1 MGSAAMD
8 ALKYGGYLTSGL
20 YASSASAGLSDGSS
34 ADNANN
40 SKSYSQMSPASKQ
53 YLDSSSKLYGLDPSG
68 QMQQQLQ
75 QQQQQS
81 ASHLKA
87 SSYTADSLSRSYFDA
102 VQRAGYGQQ
111 QLQEPGKSYTP
122 DTTASGRA
130 SADSPDSSCNN
141 KSGGNNSESQ
151 NLMLGAEASHQ
162 LQQHAASFSNH
173 HSHHQAAA
181 LQAYYNSQNVL
192 SGMSGGHG
200 AGVPSSGSAGSMVN
214 GSSMAGAGL
223 PPLLPMA
230 AQLSQYASAAGSYN
244 SQAAA
249 AAAAAAASGEYRRP
263 LSVLF

>member
-20 YASSASAGLSDGSS
+20 YASTAASSIVDGTNSEAS
-34 ADNANN
+34 N
-40 SKSYSQMSPASKQ
+40 SKPYSQMSPSSKQ
-53 YLDSSSKLYGLDPSG
+53 YLDSSKLYGIDGSA
-68 QMQQQLQ
+68 MQQH
-75 QQQQQS
+75 QQQS
-81 ASHLKA
+81 SSHLKA

-111 QLQEPGKSYTP
+111 EPGKSYTP
-122 DTTASGRA
+122 DTTGSGRA

-141 KSGGNNSESQ
+141 KSGSSGNNNSDSQ
-151 NLMLGAEASHQ
+151 NLMLGTETGH
-162 LQQHAASFSNH
+162 HAVSFGNH
-173 HSHHQAAA
+173 HSHHHHHQAAA

-192 SGMSGGHG
+192 TGMSGGHG
-200 AGVPSSGSAGSMVN
+200 AVVPPGSGSSSSMSNPSSMT
-214 GSSMAGAGL
+214 GAGL

-249 AAAAAAASGEYRRP
+249 AAAAAAASGGEYRRP

>member
-20 YASSASAGLSDGSS
+20 YASTAASSITDGTTSEAS
-34 ADNANN
+34 NP
-40 SKSYSQMSPASKQ
+40 KPYSQMSPSSKQ
-53 YLDSSSKLYGLDPSG
+53 YLDSSSKLYGIDTGS
-68 QMQQQLQ
+68 MQ
-75 QQQQQS
+75 QQQQHNS
-81 ASHLKA
+81 SHLKA

-102 VQRAGYGQQ
+102 VQRASYGQ
-111 QLQEPGKSYTP
+111 QEPGKSYTP
-122 DTTASGRA
+122 DTTGSGRA

-141 KSGGNNSESQ
+141 KSGSSGNNNSDG
-151 NLMLGAEASHQ
+151 LMLGAESGH
-162 LQQHAASFSNH
+162 HATGFGNH

-181 LQAYYNSQNVL
+181 LQAYYNSQNML
-192 SGMSGGHG
+192 TGMSGGHG
-200 AGVPSSGSAGSMVN
+200 GVVPSGGSA
-214 GSSMAGAGL
+214 SSMSNPPSMTGAGL